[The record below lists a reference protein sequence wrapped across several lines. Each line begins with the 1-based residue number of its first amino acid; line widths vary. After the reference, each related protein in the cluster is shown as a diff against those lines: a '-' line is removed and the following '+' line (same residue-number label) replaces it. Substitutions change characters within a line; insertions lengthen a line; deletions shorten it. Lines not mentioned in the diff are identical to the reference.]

1 MKWSAS
7 LSGERRDMHPNE
19 DALNA
24 YADGSLT
31 AAEAAEIERH
41 VASCVSCRQ
50 LVDDVREI
58 LRATADLDLQDP
70 PARAWTRIE
79 RAIQLEQADAA
90 RRLQPGDRDA
100 DAAHDRAADGGHSR
114 RTTGYPTL
122 LPWLAA
128 AAALVLAAAV
138 GLRYAPGRS
147 PNSAPSLQVQG
158 GSAQVSSGDA
168 AQSIENELRQA
179 EAHYENAIKG
189 LEQIASAEQNALDPR
204 TAATLQ
210 KNLAVIDQAINESR
224 AAIRSQPAS
233 EPAQQSLIENFK
245 TKIALLQDTV
255 ALINEMRKGNEAG
268 AARIVSGLKQK
279 G

>member
-1 MKWSAS
+1 M
-7 LSGERRDMHPNE
+7 MNVHPNE

-24 YADGSLT
+24 YAEGSLT
-31 AAEAAEIERH
+31 AADAAAIEQH

-50 LVDDVREI
+50 FVDEVREI
-58 LRATADLDLQDP
+58 LRATADLGLQDP

-79 RAIQLEQADAA
+79 RAIQLEQADKA
-90 RRLQPGDRDA
+90 R
-100 DAAHDRAADGGHSR
+100 ADGARADGARAFQASEGEIASGHDHGPAKAGR
-114 RTTGYPTL
+114 YRL
-122 LPWLAA
+122 WLPWLAA
-128 AAALVLAAAV
+128 AAALVLATVV

-147 PNSAPSLQVQG
+147 QTGAPTSQAPD
-158 GSAQVSSGDA
+158 GSAQVSAGDA
-168 AQSIENELRQA
+168 AQSVEYELRQA

-189 LEQIASAEQNALDPR
+189 LEQIANAEQNALDPR

-210 KNLAVIDQAINESR
+210 KNLAVIDQAISESR
-224 AAIRSQPAS
+224 AAVRSQPAN

-255 ALINEMRKGNEAG
+255 ALINEMRKGKEAG

-279 G
+279 GN

>member
-1 MKWSAS
+1 MNV
-7 LSGERRDMHPNE
+7 HPNE
-19 DALNA
+19 EALNA
-24 YADGSLT
+24 CADGSLT
-31 AAEAAEIERH
+31 AADAAAIEQH

-58 LRATADLDLQDP
+58 LRATADLGLQDP

-79 RAIQLEQADAA
+79 RAIQLEGARAGRARPFQASD
-90 RRLQPGDRDA
+90 
-100 DAAHDRAADGGHSR
+100 ADGGSGHDH
-114 RTTGYPTL
+114 GPAKAGHYAV
-122 LPWLAA
+122 WLAA
-128 AAALVLAAAV
+128 AAARVRATVV

-147 PNSAPSLQVQG
+147 QTGAPASLAQD
-158 GSAQVSSGDA
+158 GSAQVSAGDA
-168 AQSIENELRQA
+168 ALSVENELRQA

-189 LEQIASAEQNALDPR
+189 LEQIANAEQNALDPR

-224 AAIRSQPAS
+224 AAVRSQPAN

-279 G
+279 GN

>member
-1 MKWSAS
+1 
-7 LSGERRDMHPNE
+7 MHPNE
-19 DALNA
+19 ETLNA
-24 YADGSLT
+24 YADGSLPAT
-31 AAEAAEIERH
+31 EAAEIERH

-50 LVDDVREI
+50 LVDDLREI

-70 PARAWTRIE
+70 PARAWMRIE
-79 RAIQLEQADAA
+79 RAIQLERDGTRADGARAFQASGADVDAPADAA
-90 RRLQPGDRDA
+90 LRLKD
-100 DAAHDRAADGGHSR
+100 SR
-114 RTTGYPTL
+114 SAGWRTW

-128 AAALVLAAAV
+128 AAALVLATVV

-147 PNSAPSLQVQG
+147 QVAAPASQAGDGAAQASAV
-158 GSAQVSSGDA
+158 DA
-168 AQSIENELRQA
+168 AQSVENELRQA

-189 LEQIASAEQNALDPR
+189 LEQIANAEQNALDPR

-279 G
+279 GN